1 VPQHP
6 TLFRGTVADNIR
18 LGDPSADDG
27 RVRRAAE
34 LASAHELVSELP
46 QGYETV
52 VGEGGRALSAGQRR
66 RLGLARAVLRGAPL
80 VVLDEPTA
88 DLDPASA
95 AVIAEAIERLRA
107 GRTVVLVAHRA
118 ELVALADRIV
128 RLEGGR
134 VLETVVGAA

>member
-1 VPQHP
+1 MPQHP

-18 LGDPSADDG
+18 LGDPAADDD

-34 LASAHELVSELP
+34 LAGAHELVSRLP

-52 VGEGGRALSAGQRR
+52 VGEGGRSLSAGQRR
-66 RLGLARAVLRGAPL
+66 RLALARAFLRDAPL

-95 AVIAEAIERLRA
+95 AGIAEAIERLRA
-107 GRTVVLVAHRA
+107 GRTVVLVAHRS
-118 ELVALADRIV
+118 ELVAVADRIV
-128 RLEGGR
+128 HLERAR
-134 VLETVVGAA
+134 VLETVEAA